1 MVSDSMPTKPEPS
14 MQFLFVVT
22 LVALGMTISAGA
34 VCSNPIWAIISG
46 SVFLGIQMA
55 YVSHASMETGGTAEA
70 FFMNIEAD
78 KVRNAVILSL
88 GVSAVSF
95 LVYVVM
101 TFEATCYESQI
112 PLHQSIPLK
121 IIFALLLLWRPI
133 VPGNTVTHSRA
144 LALMV
149 LFVCISACWVVA
161 AASFENTSHWLW
173 WPAIHAVVVDTGIYS
188 VLLVHYASSDTLNNL
203 NSSV

>member
-1 MVSDSMPTKPEPS
+1 MPTKPETS
-14 MQFLFVVT
+14 MQFLHVVT
-22 LVALGMTISAGA
+22 LVALGVTISAGA
-34 VCSNPIWAIISG
+34 VCTNPVWTIVSG

-55 YVSHASMETGGTAEA
+55 WASNGVEVTEA
-70 FFMNIEAD
+70 FFMNIEED

-95 LVYVVM
+95 LVYVVT

-121 IIFALLLLWRPI
+121 IIFSLLLLWRPI
-133 VPGNTVTHSRA
+133 IPGNTVTHSRA
-144 LALMV
+144 LALMI

-161 AASFENTSHWLW
+161 AASFQNTSHWLW
-173 WPAIHAVVVDTGIYS
+173 WPAIHAIVVDTGIYS
-188 VLLVHYASSDTLNNL
+188 VLLVHYTSSDTFNDLS
-203 NSSV
+203 SSV